1 MVKRCKYGKPDT
13 PNACYKGWIIGRK
26 LIDFD
31 GKTKPF
37 SFYPRVKHGKPPYW
51 YETKEEAI
59 RTFNRQKSRGRFPG
73 TESNAVVVK
82 FTKKAYLDR
91 Y

>member
-1 MVKRCKYGKPDT
+1 MVKRCIYGQPDT
-13 PNACYKGWIIGRK
+13 PKACYRGYIIGRK

-37 SFYPRVKHGKPPYW
+37 AFYPRKEHGRPPYW
-51 YETKEEAI
+51 YKSKAEAI
-59 RTFNRQKSRGRFPG
+59 RAFNWHKERDKFPG
-73 TESNAVVVK
+73 SYETAVVVK
-82 FTKKAYLDR
+82 FTKKVYLDR